1 MFEGCTIK
9 YNKSP
14 MTGKNCSIQVT
25 YPADSDGTVKSLSVP
40 MKPDNT
46 DYQEILEWVD
56 AGNTIEE
63 AD

>member
-1 MFEGCTIK
+1 
-9 YNKSP
+9 
-14 MTGKNCSIQVT
+14 
-25 YPADSDGTVKSLSVP
+25 LSVP

-46 DYQEILEWVD
+46 DYQEILAWVD